1 MNSREIK
8 YSKTIEVERLTSFLN
23 DIEGD
28 FIPPMSKRIS
38 IPDYAQRLH
47 DKAEL
52 LIALSGDEVVGLV
65 GFYCNDQ
72 TRKNGYL
79 SILGVKKEFRR
90 SGIGTKLL
98 QTAIDTIKETGI
110 EKILLETV
118 VAELKAP
125 FYAKHGFEIT
135 ERIAKTDEHE
145 EKVKMSMWLG
155 TIDKGFNLNP
165 TPIEFYPKLS
175 TALGVNLFV
184 KRDDIAS
191 LNGDGGKVRKLYHI
205 LKNAEKEG
213 YNAFVTTGGGQSN
226 LIRVSAL
233 NAAKFGWKVILIV
246 HDTKPERME
255 GNLKVSELLNGELR
269 FVDKKDIREAM
280 DHAME
285 DLKAQGYKPLYI
297 KGGGDRV
304 EGSFAFYDAI
314 GELKKQLQNI
324 RPDFL
329 VFASGTGTTQAG
341 LEVGIRHLY
350 PGCKVLGVSVA
361 RDEKKGKSSI
371 IESMKELNTFLD
383 HPIDMP
389 EDVFFDDR
397 WIGDGHEAA
406 YPELIDTIYWT
417 ARTEGLILDPTYTG
431 KAFHAL
437 RNYIEDGSI
446 PKGSNIIFWHS
457 GGLLNLLASHE
468 I

>member
-23 DIEGD
+23 DIDED
-28 FIPPMSKRIS
+28 FIPPMSKKIS
-38 IPDYAQRLH
+38 IPDYAQRLK

-52 LIALSGDEVVGLV
+52 LIALSGDQVVGLV
-65 GFYCNDQ
+65 GFYCNDPA
-72 TRKNGYL
+72 RKNGYL
-79 SILGVKKEFRR
+79 SILGVKKEFRQ

-98 QTAIDTIKETGI
+98 QTAIDTIRGTGI

-135 ERIAKTDEHE
+135 ERIAKTNENE
-145 EKVKMSMWLG
+145 EKVKMTMWLG
-155 TIDKGFNLNP
+155 NIDRGFNLNP

-175 TALGVNLFV
+175 AELGVNLFV

-205 LKNAEKEG
+205 LKRAEKEG

-233 NAAKFGWKVILIV
+233 NAAKFGWRVILIV

-280 DHAME
+280 DQAME

-297 KGGGDRV
+297 RGGGDSV

-314 GELKKQLQNI
+314 SELKVQLQNI

-329 VFASGTGTTQAG
+329 VVASGTGTTQAG

-350 PGCKVLGVSVA
+350 PECKVLGVSVA
-361 RDEKKGKSSI
+361 RDEKRGKISI
-371 IESMKELNTFLD
+371 IKSMKELNVYLNY
-383 HPIDMP
+383 PIEIP
-389 EDVFFDDR
+389 EDIFFDDR
-397 WIGDGHEAA
+397 WIGPGHEAA
-406 YPELIDTIYWT
+406 YPELVETIYWVS
-417 ARTEGLILDPTYTG
+417 RTEGLLLDPTYTG
-431 KAFHAL
+431 KAFIAL
-437 RNYIEDGSI
+437 QNYIKSGI
-446 PKGSNIIFWHS
+446 VPKGSNVVFWHS